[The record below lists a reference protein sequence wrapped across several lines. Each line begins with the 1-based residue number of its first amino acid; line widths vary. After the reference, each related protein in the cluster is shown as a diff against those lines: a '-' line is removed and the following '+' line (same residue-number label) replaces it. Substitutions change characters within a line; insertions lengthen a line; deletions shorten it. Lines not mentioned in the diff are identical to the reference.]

1 MKCPKCG
8 EKTRVIEVVNNSD
21 DLEVYRQ
28 RRCPSCGYLMYTTE
42 SVTVWSSD
50 FDERWHKYYRRKKKR
65 YERKN

>member
-50 FDERWHKYYRRKKKR
+50 FDERWHKHYRRKKKR